1 MNIIEYLI
9 YNFLLIFIIY
19 KGTNT
24 IFNEN
29 MVYNKKIE
37 RLSYILYYI
46 FISSLYLIN
55 GVPVIMM
62 IFNLICIFLIQ
73 FNYKI
78 AIKDKM
84 LLSMYLYLLLFI
96 MDLFIVSIINKLDI
110 DIFTKILKISDVSLD
125 SILIYLLIF
134 SIIIKSLKIFK
145 NIKFKVDIPK
155 SFLLPL
161 VIVPFMSICLL
172 LLLLLLEVLENY
184 KIGFLF
190 VIIVLLILNVCVFLS
205 YNYIIATLVKKEEK
219 NILEQKYLTYVE
231 QFEIIKDKFESL
243 NMLKHDIKKHFM
255 FINQLILDEN
265 YSEVLEY
272 INELNNNI
280 LKENKKIVK
289 IDNPYIDTILNLKLN
304 EAIKNNIKIKANV
317 SLPYDLNIS
326 TIDMVCL
333 IGNILDN
340 CIEANLKLKE
350 NERYIFLK
358 IKYYSKT
365 IFINVCN
372 KYNEIILDNK
382 GNILS
387 SKINRKQKYGV
398 GIKIIKKIVENYNG
412 LLEIE
417 YNNNNFNLSIILN
430 LKDDA

>member
-134 SIIIKSLKIFK
+134 SLIIKSLKIFK
-145 NIKFKVDIPK
+145 NIKFKVNIPK
-155 SFLLPL
+155 SFLFPL

-172 LLLLLLEVLENY
+172 LLLLEVLESY
-184 KIGFLF
+184 KIEFLF

-280 LKENKKIVK
+280 LKENEKIVK

-365 IFINVCN
+365 IFINVYN

-387 SKINRKQKYGV
+387 SKMNRKQKYGV

>member
-145 NIKFKVDIPK
+145 NIKFKVNIPK

-161 VIVPFMSICLL
+161 VIVPFMSMC
-172 LLLLLLEVLENY
+172 LLLLLLEVLGSY
-184 KIGFLF
+184 KIEFF
-190 VIIVLLILNVCVFLS
+190 FIIIVLLILNVCVFLS

-272 INELNNNI
+272 INELNNDI
-280 LKENKKIVK
+280 LKENEKIVK

>member
-1 MNIIEYLI
+1 
-9 YNFLLIFIIY
+9 
-19 KGTNT
+19 
-24 IFNEN
+24 
-29 MVYNKKIE
+29 
-37 RLSYILYYI
+37 
-46 FISSLYLIN
+46 
-55 GVPVIMM
+55 
-62 IFNLICIFLIQ
+62 
-73 FNYKI
+73 
-78 AIKDKM
+78 M

-145 NIKFKVDIPK
+145 NIKFKVNIPK

-255 FINQLILDEN
+255 FI
-265 YSEVLEY
+265 
-272 INELNNNI
+272 IN
-280 LKENKKIVK
+280 
-289 IDNPYIDTILNLKLN
+289 
-304 EAIKNNIKIKANV
+304 
-317 SLPYDLNIS
+317 
-326 TIDMVCL
+326 
-333 IGNILDN
+333 
-340 CIEANLKLKE
+340 
-350 NERYIFLK
+350 
-358 IKYYSKT
+358 
-365 IFINVCN
+365 
-372 KYNEIILDNK
+372 
-382 GNILS
+382 
-387 SKINRKQKYGV
+387 
-398 GIKIIKKIVENYNG
+398 
-412 LLEIE
+412 
-417 YNNNNFNLSIILN
+417 
-430 LKDDA
+430 

>member
-145 NIKFKVDIPK
+145 NIKFKVNIPK

-172 LLLLLLEVLENY
+172 LLLLEVLESY

-272 INELNNNI
+272 INELNNDI
-280 LKENKKIVK
+280 LKENEKIVK

>member
-145 NIKFKVDIPK
+145 NIKFKVNIPK

-172 LLLLLLEVLENY
+172 LLLLEVLESY

-280 LKENKKIVK
+280 LKENEKIVK

-326 TIDMVCL
+326 KIDMVCL

-417 YNNNNFNLSIILN
+417 YNNNNNFNLSIILN

>member
-134 SIIIKSLKIFK
+134 SLIIKSLKIFK
-145 NIKFKVDIPK
+145 NIKFKVNIPK

-172 LLLLLLEVLENY
+172 LLLLEVLESY

-280 LKENKKIVK
+280 LKENEKIVK

-365 IFINVCN
+365 IFMNVYN